1 MPVLSPFCPVV
12 QVDWHR
18 DGSFSG
24 AYDTVTPDVMAD
36 PGVSIDT
43 GRDSSLALNPPK
55 VPACD
60 FELQNWTGKYSNES
74 ATSPLYQAIRPGAP
88 VNIAADFGAQKQY
101 RNHGQYR
108 DRSYYRGRGRWQIA
122 ATRISSIRQ
131 QATRGTSDQQ
141 RLAIQTLGASGAML
155 AKPINVPLST
165 NVRTDQAVN
174 LVLDAAGWPGA
185 LRSVGLGDATFT
197 YYWADERSAWDA
209 LVEITKSEGPAV
221 FYEDAAGVLHWEGR
235 SHRSGAARSTT
246 PQASLYDTRAAATAG
261 GGLYFE
267 TFEYQPGWDMVYARA
282 TYATKRRTIGVSTT
296 IWKYGSDITLA
307 TNEQRTLYAR
317 PTTPY
322 DTAQLQYT
330 VSSGSATIGAT
341 YDSGFLVILNLQAG
355 ASGAVI
361 RGPVT
366 DLTGG
371 IQVTGRPY
379 TVASETIAQSSLDP
393 ADSVA
398 AYGSL
403 QTLDVGGWPE
413 MDPGM
418 AAGVC
423 DAWVRRYRVARP
435 KVVIGFRAYDAASL
449 EQVVQREVSDRITV
463 HETNTGLARD
473 LWIEGRKLLVAA
485 PAGQRLEA
493 QWTCE
498 VTSEIVGSRW
508 ESGLWDSATWG
519 D

>member
-1 MPVLSPFCPVV
+1 MPIATLCPVV
-12 QVDWHR
+12 QVDWNN
-18 DGSFSG
+18 DGSFAG
-24 AYDTVTPDVMAD
+24 VYDTVTADVMAA

-43 GRDSSLALNPPK
+43 GRDASLALNPPK
-55 VPACD
+55 VPALD
-60 FELQNWTGKYSNES
+60 FELANATGKYSNES
-74 ATSPLYQAIRPGAP
+74 AASPLYQTIRPGAP
-88 VNIAADFGAQKQY
+88 VNVATDFGPQQQY
-101 RNHGQYR
+101 RTHTLYR
-108 DRSYYRGRGRWQIA
+108 DHTYYRGRGRWQIA
-122 ATRISSIRQ
+122 STRISSIRQ
-131 QATRGTSDQQ
+131 QAVRGTTDQQ
-141 RLAIQTLGASGAML
+141 RLAIQSLGASGAML
-155 AKPINVPLST
+155 AKPINVPLSP
-165 NVRTDQAVN
+165 NIRTDQAVG
-174 LVLDAAGWPGA
+174 LVLDAAGWPTS
-185 LRSVGLGDATFT
+185 LRSIGLGDATFT
-197 YYWADERSAWDA
+197 YYWVDERSAWDA

-235 SHRSGAARSTT
+235 SYRSGAARSTT
-246 PQASLYDTRAAATAG
+246 PQASLFDTAAAAAAAG
-261 GGLYFE
+261 GLTFQS
-267 TFEYQPGWDMVYARA
+267 FEYQPGWDTIYARA
-282 TYATKRRTIGVSTT
+282 TYATKRRAVGTAGTT

-307 TNEQRTLYAR
+307 SNEQRTLYAR
-317 PTTPY
+317 PSDPY

-330 VSSGSATIGAT
+330 IASGSATVDAT

-355 ASGAVI
+355 GSGAVI

-366 DLTGG
+366 DLVGG
-371 IQVTGRPY
+371 LQVTGRPY
-379 TVASETIAQSSLDP
+379 TVASETIAQSSIDP
-393 ADSVA
+393 SDSVA

-403 QTLDVGGWPE
+403 HTLDVGGWPE

-435 KVVIGFRAYDAASL
+435 KVIVGVRASDAPTL

-463 HETNTGLARD
+463 TETNTGLARD
-473 LWIEGRKLLVAA
+473 LWIEGRKLVM
-485 PAGQRLEA
+485 AGPGGQQLEA